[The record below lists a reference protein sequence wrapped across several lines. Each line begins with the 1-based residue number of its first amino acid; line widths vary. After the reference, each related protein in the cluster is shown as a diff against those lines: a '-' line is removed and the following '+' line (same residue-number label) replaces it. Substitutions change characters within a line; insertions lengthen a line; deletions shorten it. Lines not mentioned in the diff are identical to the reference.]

1 MNKRD
6 LVNRLY
12 GAVGVVIVLLSYVGI
27 KKIIGD
33 IRFNYELRNQVF
45 NSFNEDVEDESDVD
59 FE

>member
-12 GAVGVVIVLLSYVGI
+12 GAVGVVIALLSYVGI

-45 NSFNEDVEDESDVD
+45 NGFNEDIKDESDVD

>member
-12 GAVGVVIVLLSYVGI
+12 GAVGVVIALLSYVGI

-45 NSFNEDVEDESDVD
+45 NGFNEDVEDESDVD

>member
-33 IRFNYELRNQVF
+33 IRFNYEWRNQVF
-45 NSFNEDVEDESDVD
+45 NGFNEDIEDESDVD

>member
-27 KKIIGD
+27 KKIIED
-33 IRFNYELRNQVF
+33 IRFNYEWRNQVF
-45 NSFNEDVEDESDVD
+45 EGFNEDIEDESDVD

>member
-12 GAVGVVIVLLSYVGI
+12 GAVGVVIALLSYVGI

-45 NSFNEDVEDESDVD
+45 NGFNEDVEDESEVD